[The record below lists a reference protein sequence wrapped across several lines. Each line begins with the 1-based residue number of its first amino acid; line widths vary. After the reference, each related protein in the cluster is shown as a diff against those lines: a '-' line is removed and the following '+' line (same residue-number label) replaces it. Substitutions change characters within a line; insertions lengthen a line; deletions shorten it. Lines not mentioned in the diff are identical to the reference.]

1 MKILPCLLAAAIGLA
16 VSAGESV
23 FFRFQRYGS
32 TREWVLAESFLLN
45 DSSVRVSG
53 NLQKE
58 TEKLEKLY
66 AEKLASIG
74 DAMGGEF
81 LVDGEKVQWTRQV
94 FLIQPGMFS
103 IDLKSSGGEFKF
115 SGLLSK
121 VEQDGCDISLDFA
134 RLRPIETIYGPG
146 VDQLS
151 GRHSSSRRDFGKI
164 YFFGSGGGKVTGKG
178 QPESKV
184 AVEGGEIVKLTEGG
198 FDAAELFTSKFV
210 PPAETPKWLILNPG
224 ERIVAYSVTA
234 KVERDENGISLS
246 DVKANLFP
254 SDIFAVQYY
263 GDDNRNGIFDAGD
276 TPGLTVTKIRAE
288 VEPNLDTTLVSKKNA
303 DGSTTYVLEMK
314 LSVTEKVIC
323 NEASFSRR
331 KEYVLPNL
339 THTVIR

>member
-1 MKILPCLLAAAIGLA
+1 MKILPCLLAVVIALAA
-16 VSAGESV
+16 SAGESV
-23 FFRFQRYGS
+23 FFRFQRYGN
-32 TREWVLAESFLLN
+32 TGEWVLAESFLLN
-45 DSSVRVSG
+45 DSMGQPG
-53 NLQKE
+53 NHPEE
-58 TEKLEKLY
+58 TEKFEKLY

-74 DAMGGEF
+74 DAMEGEF
-81 LVDGEKVQWTRQV
+81 LVDGEKVQWMRQG

-103 IDLKSSGGEFKF
+103 VNLKSSGCEFKF

-151 GRHSSSRRDFGKI
+151 GRHSSSRMDFGKI
-164 YFFGSGGGKVTGKG
+164 YFFGGGGGKVTGEG
-178 QPESKV
+178 QPESQPG
-184 AVEGGEIVKLTEGG
+184 VEGGEIVKLADGG

-246 DVKANLFP
+246 NVKANLFP

-263 GDDNRNGIFDAGD
+263 RDDNRNGIFDAGD
-276 TPGLTVTKIRAE
+276 APGITVTKIRAE

-314 LSVTEKVIC
+314 LSVAEKVTC
-323 NEASFSRR
+323 KEASFSRR
-331 KEYVLPNL
+331 QEYVLPNL
-339 THTVIR
+339 THTVGR